1 MILGCGWKRL
11 RSVAGRQEV
20 TYRYR
25 QPGTCTTNI
34 LNFPSA
40 SNKTTIPSYHVSL
53 STTNSPKMPAY
64 IVTLHDDATDEQ
76 IAAAKKKATEA
87 GGKIT
92 QEYSLIKGFAVSY
105 PEGTVSTLAEDPSV
119 KAVEED
125 AVMTTQ

>member
-64 IVTLHDDATDEQ
+64 IVSNM
-76 IAAAKKKATEA
+76 AKSSTFVCR
-87 GGKIT
+87 
-92 QEYSLIKGFAVSY
+92 YSY
-105 PEGTVSTLAEDPSV
+105 
-119 KAVEED
+119 
-125 AVMTTQ
+125 